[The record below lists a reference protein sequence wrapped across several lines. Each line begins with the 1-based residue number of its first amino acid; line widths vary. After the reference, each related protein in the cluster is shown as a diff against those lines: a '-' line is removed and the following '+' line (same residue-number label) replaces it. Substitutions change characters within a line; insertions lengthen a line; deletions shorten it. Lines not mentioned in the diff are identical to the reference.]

1 MIGSTSI
8 EVYISIFNPTE
19 ENNNFELFTDNFDE
33 FLFTELKAELE
44 EILDI
49 SNISPEHLQHKIIRP
64 RIIKAYK
71 KLESEKR
78 RTDFYNML
86 SMVYIYVIN
95 IMLLIM
101 LSMLDHH
108 FEISKVISELYLV
121 WMKMIFN

>member
-33 FLFTELKAELE
+33 FLFTELKDELE

-78 RTDFYNML
+78 RTDFYIML

-108 FEISKVISELYLV
+108 FEISKVISEL
-121 WMKMIFN
+121 